1 LQGDPN
7 IKKTRFFAVFKRRP
21 KERPEMKRTETPQG
35 DFMVDPYLDSFLIQN
50 LLNHPTPEVVH
61 VGLIIERDSILKQ
74 HKKY

>member
-1 LQGDPN
+1 
-7 IKKTRFFAVFKRRP
+7 
-21 KERPEMKRTETPQG
+21 
-35 DFMVDPYLDSFLIQN
+35 MVDPYLDSFLIQN